1 MQVLFRRVLFLAF
14 VFCCFTVVY
23 AHQEVPGEK
32 QKGPIAL
39 TNARIYTI
47 TNGVIEKGTIVF
59 EKGKISAV
67 GSTVTIPSG
76 ANVID
81 CGGKNV
87 YPSFIAP
94 NTVIGLTEID
104 AARPTRDMQEVGD
117 NNPNARAVIA
127 YNPDSELIP
136 TIRSNGVL
144 ICNSVPQGGGV
155 CGTAALMMLD
165 GWTREDCALK
175 ANSALAMDFPSLATF
190 TAPYISKSP
199 DEQRKES
206 EKQVKQLYE
215 YFETALMYSK
225 AAQSGLADNAR
236 DIRLE
241 AMRPIFEKQLAV
253 MINCSEYKQ
262 ILAAIDF
269 AKHFKLNAI
278 LVGCE
283 DGDRCLREIKS
294 SGYPVIA
301 GRVHSLPRR
310 EDEGYD
316 KTYQMPRLFAAAGI
330 PFAYSDGGG
339 WQQRNLPFQ
348 AGSSIAFGIT
358 EENALKGLTINPARM
373 FGVDAQVGSL
383 EVGKDATLFVSSG
396 NALDVLG
403 NNLVLA
409 WIQGRN
415 VSLQSKQTRLAE
427 KYRTKFR
434 QTR

>member
-1 MQVLFRRVLFLAF
+1 MTTSLRFLFCALVLCISSLH
-14 VFCCFTVVY
+14 

-32 QKGPIAL
+32 QKGTIAL
-39 TNARIYTI
+39 TNARVYTI
-47 TNGVIEKGTIVF
+47 TKGVIDKGTVVF
-59 EKGKISAV
+59 ENGKITAV
-67 GSTVTIPSG
+67 GTNVPIPAG
-76 ANVID
+76 ATSID
-81 CGGKNV
+81 CGGKSL

-94 NTVIGLTEID
+94 NSVIGLTEID
-104 AARPTRDMQEVGD
+104 AARPTRDMAEVGD
-117 NNPNARAVIA
+117 INPNARAVTA

-144 ICNSVPQGGGV
+144 LCNSVPQGGDIG
-155 CGTAALMMLD
+155 GISAIMMLD

-175 ANSALAMDFPSLATF
+175 ANAALSISFPSLATF
-190 TAPYISKSP
+190 TAPYITKSA

-206 EKQVKQLYE
+206 EKQIKNLYD
-215 YFETALMYSK
+215 YFAKAQMYSK
-225 AAQSGLADNAR
+225 AASNGLADNAR

-241 AMRPIFEKQLAV
+241 AMRAVFEKQMPV
-253 MINCSEYKQ
+253 MIACSEYKQ

-269 AKHFKLNAI
+269 AKHFQLKAI

-283 DGDRCLREIKS
+283 DGDRCIREIKAS
-294 SGYPVIA
+294 NYPVII

-310 EDEGYD
+310 EDEAYD
-316 KTYQMPRLFAAAGI
+316 KTYQMSRIMASNGI
-330 PFAYSDGGG
+330 TFAYSDGGA
-339 WQQRNLPFQ
+339 WQQRNLPFN
-348 AGSSIAFGIT
+348 AGSSVAFGT
-358 EENALKGLTINPARM
+358 SEENALKGLTINPARM
-373 FGVDAQVGSL
+373 FGVDQQVGSI

-396 NALDVLG
+396 NALDGLT

-409 WIQGRN
+409 YIQGRS